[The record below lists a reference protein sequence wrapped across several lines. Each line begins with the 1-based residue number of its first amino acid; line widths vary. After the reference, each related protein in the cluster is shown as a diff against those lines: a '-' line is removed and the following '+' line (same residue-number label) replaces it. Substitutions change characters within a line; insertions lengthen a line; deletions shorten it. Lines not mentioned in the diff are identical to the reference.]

1 MVDLGQK
8 RRKQFLLF
16 YFLKRTYNDSIKKSA
31 EIISGFLFV

>member
-8 RRKQFLLF
+8 GVRSRGRLF
-16 YFLKRTYNDSIKKSA
+16 KIQTYNDSIKKSA